1 MGSERSF
8 QVPSARTASY
18 RKSSAVRIRG
28 LNPPRNKQVQGHTM
42 GHAPFVAG
50 EGTVDLHLPS
60 MEKFGKERDPHIQGN
75 KSWGKYRK
83 GSTSSKIMEIDKALA
98 LQT

>member
-1 MGSERSF
+1 MGAEPTTMGSERSF
-8 QVPSARTASY
+8 RGPSARTASY
-18 RKSSAVRIRG
+18 RKSSVVRIRG

-75 KSWGKYRK
+75 KS
-83 GSTSSKIMEIDKALA
+83 
-98 LQT
+98 